1 MDNYPYQSP
10 YTYCG
15 WNPIRIIDPDGM
27 SEGNPDWYEPA
38 EGDNTAKIW
47 VPGNAPTTTVQ
58 GEKYNNIGSTYSIQ
72 LSDGTYE
79 NYYQNYTISHGAKA
93 DALNTILSSE
103 VAMQRF
109 MSSKSVLT
117 SDKVEVMKASIYY
130 AQNAFINDPRT
141 QVATQVALFVATGGI
156 EGLIELYGAGASYVA
171 KRLAAKGVTKEL
183 SVAEQAANL
192 SKRINKNSFIVGDL
206 GDGMKMQYDFL
217 GATHKGV
224 PTPHV
229 QLWKLNVNPVTG
241 VGNYNKVSKFVIPMT
256 QKHINYLENYFNL
269 MGY

>member
-27 SEGNPDWYEPA
+27 SEGNPDWHEPA

-171 KRLAAKGVTKEL
+171 KRLAAK
-183 SVAEQAANL
+183 
-192 SKRINKNSFIVGDL
+192 
-206 GDGMKMQYDFL
+206 
-217 GATHKGV
+217 
-224 PTPHV
+224 
-229 QLWKLNVNPVTG
+229 TG
-241 VGNYNKVSKFVIPMT
+241 VKALKPLGLGSTGSRTIPNNLAEEMAMESVLKNPTIGSPIMKTVMNDSRWLGWVKMEYKVKTANGVNVVIHYVAKFENGVI
-256 QKHINYLENYFNL
+256 KAVDDFKFK
-269 MGY
+269 